1 MTDFLRQ
8 NPFVSKEAYLW
19 EWTIPQI
26 KLSSFDY
33 THVLYLSEKEAKKR
47 KAKHIDTAEDLMND
61 FGIPIFDKKDK

>member
-1 MTDFLRQ
+1 MTDFLKQ
-8 NPFVSKEAYLW
+8 NPHVTKEEYMW

-47 KAKHIDTAEDLMND
+47 NAKRIDTAEDLLND
-61 FGIPIFDKKDK
+61 LGMPIFNNNNK

>member
-47 KAKHIDTAEDLMND
+47 KTKHIDTAEDLMND
-61 FGIPIFDKKDK
+61 FGIPIFDKNEK